1 MFSYIRKTAL
11 PFAAFFLIFILSGCW
26 LGQNKIQ
33 ITAVKTTAAI
43 AENLM
48 PVKVT
53 DVFPKGTTK
62 IFCWFQWNNAQ
73 LNTKIIARWYYA
85 TDNIHLLDDTFSIPR
100 KEGSGSIL
108 LSMPEGKTLPSG
120 LYRVDLILEKRRL
133 KSSSFKIE

>member
-1 MFSYIRKTAL
+1 MLSYIRKTAL
-11 PFAAFFLIFILSGCW
+11 SFAIFFLSLILSGCW
-26 LGQNKIQ
+26 LGQNKIR
-33 ITAVKTTAAI
+33 ITAIKTTAAI
-43 AENLM
+43 TENLM

-73 LNTKIIARWYYA
+73 LNTKIISRWYYA
-85 TDNIHLLDDTFSIPR
+85 TDNIHLLDDTFTIPR

-120 LYRVDLILEKRRL
+120 LYRIDLVLEKRIL
-133 KSSSFKIE
+133 KSLSFEIE